1 MKNHQSTRNA
11 TRRQGSKKL
20 SVKQVNEVFK
30 QLSLPTTVIPLQKNI
45 EPFKQFSLLKHV
57 DMVVGINTAEVVN
70 AKLD

>member
-1 MKNHQSTRNA
+1 MKNHQSARNA

-20 SVKQVNEVFK
+20 SVKQVNEVFR
-30 QLSLPTTVIPLQKNI
+30 QLSLPTTIPLQKNI

>member
-1 MKNHQSTRNA
+1 MKNHQSARNA

-20 SVKQVNEVFK
+20 SVKQVNEVFR
-30 QLSLPTTVIPLQKNI
+30 QLSLPTTTPLQKNI